1 MAKTQ
6 DLKRRI
12 RSIKNTRQLTKAMKM
27 VSAAKLRRAQER
39 ITQARPYAQKQREVL
54 QSLAAAD
61 DGAGHPLLEVRDGK
75 RTEYVVVT
83 SDKGLCGAFNA
94 ALTKEVRNTMRER
107 SGEEISVTAIGRK
120 GRDFFRHR
128 KVPIRKAFTD
138 MIGKVGYSDAETIG
152 EELIAR
158 YIDGDVD
165 RIFLCY
171 NIGLSAINAK
181 PTIAQ
186 LLPIEPVAESGGAS
200 KQSEDVIYEPS
211 QQALLEALL
220 PFYVKNQIFQAMLE
234 SNAAEHGMR
243 MAAMDAATRN
253 AGELIDSLTL
263 TMNRVR
269 QASITTEIIEVVSG
283 AEALG

>member
-27 VSAAKLRRAQER
+27 VSAAKLRRAQDR

-54 QSLAAAD
+54 GSLAAA
-61 DGAGHPLLEVRDGK
+61 GEGSSHPLLEVRDGNK
-75 RTEYVVVT
+75 TEFVVVT

-94 ALTKEVRNTMRER
+94 ALCKEIREAMLAR
-107 SGEEISVTAIGRK
+107 EGDEIVMTTIGRK
-120 GRDFFRHR
+120 GRDFFARR
-128 KVPIRKAFTD
+128 GASIRREYVD
-138 MIGKVGYSDAETIG
+138 MIGKASYSDADEIG
-152 EELIAR
+152 DQLISR
-158 YIDGDVD
+158 YISGEVD

-171 NIGLSAINAK
+171 NVGISAISAK
-181 PTIAQ
+181 PTIAP
-186 LLPIEPVAESGGAS
+186 LLPIEQVGDENAS
-200 KQSEDVIYEPS
+200 QSDDVIYEPS

-220 PFYVKNQIFQAMLE
+220 PFYVKNQVFQAMLE

>member
-12 RSIKNTRQLTKAMKM
+12 RSITNTRQLTKAMKM

-61 DGAGHPLLEVRDGK
+61 EGASHPLLQVRDGK
-75 RTEYVVVT
+75 RTEFVVVT

-94 ALTKEVRNTMRER
+94 QLTRDVYQAINER
-107 SGEEISVTAIGRK
+107 SDEEICISAIGRK
-120 GRDFFRHR
+120 GRDFFGHR
-128 KVPIRKAFTD
+128 KVAIRREHID
-138 MIGKVGYSDAETIG
+138 VIGNVGHGDADEIG
-152 EELIAR
+152 DELIAR
-158 YIDGDVD
+158 YIAGDVD
-165 RIFLCY
+165 RILLCY
-171 NIGLSAINAK
+171 NVGISAISAN

-186 LLPIEPVAESGGAS
+186 LLPIVQVDGGEARV
-200 KQSEDVIYEPS
+200 SEDVLYEPS

-220 PFYVKNQIFQAMLE
+220 PFYVKNQVFQAMLE